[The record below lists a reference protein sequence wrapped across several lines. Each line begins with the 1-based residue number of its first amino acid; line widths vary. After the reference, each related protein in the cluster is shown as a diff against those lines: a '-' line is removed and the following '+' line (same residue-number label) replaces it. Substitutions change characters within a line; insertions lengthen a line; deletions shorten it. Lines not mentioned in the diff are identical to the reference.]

1 MIEDKAV
8 QNKSTQQIANT
19 GTINVS
25 TKGSAGIYVK
35 DNRTSGTDVV
45 SFIRNE
51 KDINVAE
58 ESSAG
63 IIGEYSQITNGNPQ
77 NTNGKIELSAKKTA
91 GIIANKKSEVINYG
105 KIETLSSV
113 TINNKNDALVVI
125 SSNNFKFINKNKEDS
140 NGMIGAITLNTAYS
154 TGIYGNESTLINQG
168 KITANKTDSI
178 GMAGENSSL
187 TNKNEILIN

>member
-1 MIEDKAV
+1 MGIFAKLIENVPFSPFQAILNKGTITLNGGNSKSSSVGIYSLIEDKAV

-35 DNRTSGTDVV
+35 DNRTSGTDVI

-91 GIIANKKSEVINYG
+91 GIIANK
-105 KIETLSSV
+105 
-113 TINNKNDALVVI
+113 
-125 SSNNFKFINKNKEDS
+125 
-140 NGMIGAITLNTAYS
+140 
-154 TGIYGNESTLINQG
+154 NQ
-168 KITANKTDSI
+168 K
-178 GMAGENSSL
+178 
-187 TNKNEILIN
+187 